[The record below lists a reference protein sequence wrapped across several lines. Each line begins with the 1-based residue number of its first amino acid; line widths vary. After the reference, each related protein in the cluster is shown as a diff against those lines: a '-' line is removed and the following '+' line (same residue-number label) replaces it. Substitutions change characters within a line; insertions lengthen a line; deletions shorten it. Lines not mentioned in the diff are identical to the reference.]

1 MVARLGQ
8 GLLLHDPF
16 LLAEEVVLGEAFVK
30 VELGEGTGVHTA
42 FGKTGEKLWRVIF
55 STETEENLF

>member
-16 LLAEEVVLGEAFVK
+16 LLAEEVVLGEVFMK
-30 VELGEGTGVHTA
+30 VELGEGKGVHTA
-42 FGKTGEKLWRVIF
+42 FGKLVRNSGESSFIIMPYL
-55 STETEENLF
+55 

>member
-30 VELGEGTGVHTA
+30 VELGEGTGHTA

-55 STETEENLF
+55 NNYALPVAEQ

>member
-16 LLAEEVVLGEAFVK
+16 LLAEEVVLGEVFVK
-30 VELGEGTGVHTA
+30 VEVGEGTGVHTA
-42 FGKTGEKLWRVIF
+42 FGKLVRNSGESSLIIMPY
-55 STETEENLF
+55 L